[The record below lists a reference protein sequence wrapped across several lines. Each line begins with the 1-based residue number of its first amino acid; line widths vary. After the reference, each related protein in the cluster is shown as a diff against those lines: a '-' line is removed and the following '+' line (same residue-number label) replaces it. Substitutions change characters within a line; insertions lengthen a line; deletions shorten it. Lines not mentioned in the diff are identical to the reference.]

1 MNQEIIKT
9 MSQELNIQEKQ
20 VETVLTLLSEGNTVP
35 FIARY
40 RKEMT
45 GALNEE
51 EIRKIEEIYEYQ
63 NNLLKRKED
72 VIRLIDE
79 KGMLTDELKKKIM
92 DCTKLVEVEDLY
104 RPYKE
109 KKKTKAT
116 EAIALGL
123 EPLAKMMMSFPMKG
137 TLSDLATKF
146 VNDKVKTTEEAI
158 VGAKYIIAEWI
169 SDNASYRKWIRNYF
183 YRHGMIT
190 SKIKKNALDEGKV
203 YEMYYDYQEPVKWVK
218 PHRILALNRGEKE
231 KILNVSIDI
240 EKQEIFQF
248 LENKVI
254 KNNQS
259 FVVPSIKEAIEDSYK
274 RLIAPSIEREIRSE
288 LSEKGEEAAID
299 NFGKNLEALLLTPPM
314 KEQVV
319 LAFDPGFVNG
329 CKLAVVDKTGK
340 YLDSTVIKP
349 FLNSKTEGRVKKAK
363 EVVVKLIQKYHVD
376 IIAIGNGTASRES
389 EKFCADMIREYH
401 LNCKYVIVSE
411 AGASI
416 YSASKIAAEE
426 FPDLA
431 IEKRSAVSIG
441 RRLQD
446 PLAELV
452 KIPPEGIGVGLYQH
466 DVSQKKLSNSLDFV
480 VEKCVNSVGVNVN
493 TASLSLL
500 SYVSGLTKKTCQKII
515 EYREKVGKIL
525 SREEIKKKK
534 ILSDKAYEQAI
545 GFLRIPDGE
554 NQLDKTAIH
563 PESYHIALALLTD
576 LGFTSD
582 DIGTKTLIEKL
593 NQLDMT
599 KYQEILNTDQY
610 TLEDV
615 VASLKK
621 PNLDPR
627 DEMPQPLLKSD
638 ILEIDDLKVG
648 MKLQGTVRNVVDFGA
663 FIDIGLHNDGLAHI
677 SKLTDKYI
685 KHPSEVLSVGDIVDC
700 YVEDI
705 SKEKGKV
712 SLSLLQP
719 QTNNK

>member
-1 MNQEIIKT
+1 MNEFIINEIANN
-9 MSQELNIQEKQ
+9 LNITDKQ
-20 VETVLTLLSEGNTVP
+20 VSVVLSMLAEGNTVP

-40 RKEMT
+40 RKEAT
-45 GALNEE
+45 GALDEETIRSINEV
-51 EIRKIEEIYEYQ
+51 YEYQ
-63 NNLLKRKED
+63 VNLLKRKED

-79 KGMLTDELKKKIM
+79 KGMLTDDLKNSIM
-92 DCTKLVEVEDLY
+92 NCTKLVEVEDLY

-116 EAIALGL
+116 EAIAMGL
-123 EPLAKMMMSFPMKG
+123 EPLAKMMMSFPINGNLDDMA
-137 TLSDLATKF
+137 SKF
-146 VNDKVKTTEEAI
+146 VNDKVKSIEDAI
-158 VGAKYIIAEWI
+158 TGAKYIIAEWI
-169 SDNASYRKWIRNYF
+169 SDNASYRKWIRSYF
-183 YRHGMIT
+183 YKNGIII
-190 SKIKKNALDEGKV
+190 SKLKKNAEDEGKV
-203 YEMYYDYQEPVKWVK
+203 YEMYYDYNEPVKGIK

-231 KILNVSIDI
+231 KVLNVSIDVDKDGVLAYL
-240 EKQEIFQF
+240 EKK
-248 LENKVI
+248 LI
-254 KNNQS
+254 KNDKS
-259 FVVPSIKEAIEDSYK
+259 FVVDSIKEAIDDSYK
-274 RLIAPSIEREIRSE
+274 RLIAPSIEREISTE

-329 CKLAVVDKTGK
+329 CKLAIVDKNGK

-349 FLNSKTEGRVKKAK
+349 FLNSNSEDRIRLSK
-363 EVVVKLIQKYHVD
+363 EVVVQLIKRYHVD

-389 EKFCADMIREYH
+389 EKFCADMIKEYN
-401 LNCKYVIVSE
+401 LDCKYVIVSE

-416 YSASKIAAEE
+416 YSASPIAAEE

-466 DVSQKKLSNSLDFV
+466 DVSQKKLSSSLDFV

-493 TASLSLL
+493 TASSSLL
-500 SYVSGLTKKTCQKII
+500 SYVSGLTKKACQKII
-515 EYREKVGKIL
+515 DYREKVGKIL
-525 SREEIKKKK
+525 SREEIHDKK
-534 ILSDKAYEQAI
+534 LLTDKVYEQAI

-554 NQLDKTAIH
+554 NPLDKTAIH
-563 PESYHIALALLTD
+563 PESYNVAVSLLQD
-576 LGFTSD
+576 LGFTIN
-582 DIGTKTLIEKL
+582 DIGSSYLIDRLNQIDVNCYQEKL
-593 NQLDMT
+593 
-599 KYQEILNTDQY
+599 KTDQY

-615 VASLKK
+615 ILSLKK

-627 DEMPQPLLKSD
+627 DEMPQPLLRSD
-638 ILEIDDLKVG
+638 ILDIKDLTIG
-648 MKLQGTVRNVVDFGA
+648 MKLQGTVRNVVDFGV

-685 KHPSEVLSVGDIVDC
+685 KHPSEVVSVGDIVDC
-700 YVEDI
+700 YVDDI
-705 SKEKGKV
+705 SLEKGKV
-712 SLSLLQP
+712 SLSLLP
-719 QTNNK
+719 R